1 MSGSIV
7 VFLGTVE
14 LVSTVVEKGIVVN
27 NTFLPVIPLAVP
39 ARKITLSNV
48 PPFLKNE
55 VIERELAR
63 YGQLMSGLKRIP
75 LGCKSPHLKH
85 VMSFRRQLFMI
96 LKNIDDDLNI
106 TLKFKVDGSDYVIY
120 ATSDSM
126 KCFRCGTEGHLVKNC
141 PEKESRE
148 RDGSNGD
155 ETADKQKPGPAGAGL
170 AGGSVP
176 AGSSEGEQASD
187 GGAAEPQEAGSDAVL
202 GAESQTKAQ
211 DTAKD
216 NESAESHGTE
226 GESEKMDTETVASVW
241 GDVQIQVEGV
251 KFAEDSEAFRLPGR
265 KRVSKTEGSAVTKK
279 RSVSSDGSSVGMEPG
294 SSAETSSAQAVST
307 VTDNPAV
314 DSEDEGSLTDS
325 SQASQSLGAYKPRGG
340 YSVQSIKDFL
350 EQTKGRRGIDVE
362 DFFPDID
369 LFLSSVRG
377 LKQIVSAQET
387 FSTQELVRL
396 KYISSKLRGNVKHSQ
411 S

>member
-1 MSGSIV
+1 MKLNERSQSVVHFCLGITSRPESEDLSLRAGAQRVSG
-7 VFLGTVE
+7 LRR
-14 LVSTVVEKGIVVN
+14 VVESAGAQVLKC
-27 NTFLPVIPLAVP
+27 PVQSCGVCDVQGESAGAQVLKCPVQSCGVCDVQVTQKAQPRTLLLMKRYWILLVTPFCAVIIG
-39 ARKITLSNV
+39 ALLFTLT
-48 PPFLKNE
+48 L
-55 VIERELAR
+55 
-63 YGQLMSGLKRIP
+63 
-75 LGCKSPHLKH
+75 HLQH
-85 VMSFRRQLFMI
+85 RR
-96 LKNIDDDLNI
+96 
-106 TLKFKVDGSDYVIY
+106 
-120 ATSDSM
+120 
-126 KCFRCGTEGHLVKNC
+126 GHLVKNC

-251 KFAEDSEAFRLPGR
+251 KFAEDSEVFRLPGK

-294 SSAETSSAQAVST
+294 SSAETCSAQAVST

-314 DSEDEGSLTDS
+314 DSDDEGSITDS
-325 SQASQSLGAYKPRGG
+325 WACINPGEGIVFKVLKISWSRAK
-340 YSVQSIKDFL
+340 
-350 EQTKGRRGIDVE
+350 GIDVE
-362 DFFPDID
+362 DFFADID
-369 LFLSSVRG
+369 LFLSSVQG
-377 LKQIVSAQET
+377 LKQNFSAQET
-387 FSTQELVRL
+387 FNAQELVRL

>member
-1 MSGSIV
+1 MGVRETRLLISRSQDRPVLGSPADQY
-7 VFLGTVE
+7 LR
-14 LVSTVVEKGIVVN
+14 
-27 NTFLPVIPLAVP
+27 A
-39 ARKITLSNV
+39 ARKAS
-48 PPFLKNE
+48 
-55 VIERELAR
+55 R
-63 YGQLMSGLKRIP
+63 
-75 LGCKSPHLKH
+75 
-85 VMSFRRQLFMI
+85 
-96 LKNIDDDLNI
+96 
-106 TLKFKVDGSDYVIY
+106 
-120 ATSDSM
+120 
-126 KCFRCGTEGHLVKNC
+126 LVT
-141 PEKESRE
+141 
-148 RDGSNGD
+148 G
-155 ETADKQKPGPAGAGL
+155 
-170 AGGSVP
+170 
-176 AGSSEGEQASD
+176 

-202 GAESQTKAQ
+202 GAESQTKVQ

-226 GESEKMDTETVASVW
+226 GESEQMDTETVASVW

-251 KFAEDSEAFRLPGR
+251 KFAEDSEVFRLPG
-265 KRVSKTEGSAVTKK
+265 KKSVSKTEGSAVTKK

-294 SSAETSSAQAVST
+294 SSAEACSAQAVHT
-307 VTDNPAV
+307 VTDNPLAV

-350 EQTKGRRGIDVE
+350 EQMKGRRGIDVE

-377 LKQIVSAQET
+377 LKQIDSAQET